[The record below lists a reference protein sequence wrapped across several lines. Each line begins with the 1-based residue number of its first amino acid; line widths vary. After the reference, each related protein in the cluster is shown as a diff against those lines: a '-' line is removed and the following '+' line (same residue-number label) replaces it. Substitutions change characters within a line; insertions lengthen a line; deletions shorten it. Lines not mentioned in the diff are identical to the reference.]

1 MKLYLIDDDRNIINI
16 LKLIIRD
23 RNLGEL
29 CGTASCGVDALDD
42 FTQIHPDIVIVDLLM
57 PEIDGIA
64 LVKQARILL
73 PDTAF
78 IMLSQVSSKDM
89 ISQAYENGVE
99 FYIQKPINSI
109 EVESVI
115 KSVTAS
121 ITAHRTLKQVQSIF
135 SNQIGTPSIAGSSSL
150 SDAEAA
156 EKPHIAKLKTILQ
169 RLGIIGEKG
178 SRDIITLVD
187 YLIEHNEQMEDLTLN
202 QLCSQFSDNPKS
214 MEQRIRRTANMGMVN
229 LANLGIEDY
238 YNDIFTEYSNTLYNF
253 EQIRRE
259 LDHIWGKSVRHG
271 NVKIKNFLNALV
283 LSCEDC

>member
-23 RNLGEL
+23 RNLGDI
-29 CGTASCGVDALDD
+29 CGTASSGIDALDD
-42 FTQIHPDIVIVDLLM
+42 FTDIQPDIVIVDLLM

-64 LVKQARILL
+64 LVKQARELL
-73 PDTAF
+73 PNTAF

-89 ISQAYENGVE
+89 ISQAYENGID

-115 KSVTAS
+115 KSVSTSLTAK
-121 ITAHRTLKQVQSIF
+121 RTLQQVQSIF
-135 SNQIGTPSIAGSSSL
+135 LNQTGGNAASNPGSL
-150 SDAEAA
+150 LEPEPV
-156 EKPHIAKLKTILQ
+156 EKPHITKLKTILQ

-187 YLIEHNEQMEDLTLN
+187 YLIENKEQMEDLTLN
-202 QLCSQFSDNPKS
+202 QLCKQFSDNPKS
-214 MEQRIRRTANMGMVN
+214 MEQRIRRTVNMGMIN

-259 LDHIWGKSVRHG
+259 MDYIRGKSMRHG

-283 LSCEDC
+283 LSCEDS